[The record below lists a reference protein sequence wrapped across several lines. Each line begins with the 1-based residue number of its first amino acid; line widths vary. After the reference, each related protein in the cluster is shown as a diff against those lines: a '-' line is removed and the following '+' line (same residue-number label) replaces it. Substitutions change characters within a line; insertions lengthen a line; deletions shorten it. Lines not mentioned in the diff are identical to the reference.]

1 MNRKRDAQATSH
13 ADRGSRCDVPAA
25 KSRVQMRR
33 GILLAACA
41 IVAAVAAG
49 LVSMW
54 APRDLA
60 IAQEQAG
67 PNQNTSQQ
75 AEQPAADPSSP
86 NENQREQNVQR
97 AQQAGESSPDQS
109 QGDVEQGRY
118 LTTRVAMCVMCH
130 SPRDRTGKLVEDR
143 LFRGAP
149 MPVRSPFPA
158 QQWAFTAPSIAGL
171 PGGWTEEDMVRLLT
185 TGRRPDGT
193 QPLYPMPPF
202 RMTESDAKAVAAF
215 LRSLR

>member
-1 MNRKRDAQATSH
+1 MNRKQDAQATSH
-13 ADRGSRCDVPAA
+13 ADRGPHHQVAAVGSRPQVRR
-25 KSRVQMRR
+25 RV
-33 GILLAACA
+33 LLAACA
-41 IVAAVAAG
+41 LAAALSVG

-54 APRDLA
+54 AFRERVAL
-60 IAQEQAG
+60 AQEQAQ
-67 PNQNTSQQ
+67 PDQNT
-75 AEQPAADPSSP
+75 AQPSAAQRGPD
-86 NENQREQNVQR
+86 ENQRDQNVRQ
-97 AQQAGESSPDQS
+97 AQQAGKSSPDS
-109 QGDVEQGRY
+109 GQGDVQQGRY

-130 SPRDRTGKLVEDR
+130 SPRDRTGKLLEDR

-171 PGGWTEEDMVRLLT
+171 PGGWTEDDMVRLLT